1 MAAAPATCGSQEAVN
16 AGKVR
21 AFSSHSSSSIST
33 GSAGVTT
40 RTRGTLQVKRLLS
53 CAPQRSAAACP
64 PSSPSASSQPST
76 NHSERV
82 VVVARNPTKRKG
94 SPPTQPPESLDN
106 GPTHSKLS
114 TTPSS
119 PSSSRGVHKKSIQSK
134 EISTTATA
142 SNNTHSQGPNNRSR
156 VAAAAICDAEKGDD
170 NDEGAGGD
178 CFDLFGHSSSSL
190 ESSNPMR
197 CAPRT
202 AEPGGRLSDG
212 TVGRR
217 CDKAVYAVCGQI
229 AASTQTC
236 DEHCEKKSTR
246 SAWTQTRYA
255 PPPHPP
261 NPSAGA
267 AHPSTTP
274 HSVAVK
280 EAHSPMLLHGEGGGG
295 EGVDVWQLLHSVDV
309 ALRMLMDRGKS
320 SAQRDACQWF

>member
-21 AFSSHSSSSIST
+21 AFSTST
-33 GSAGVTT
+33 GSVGVTT

-53 CAPQRSAAACP
+53 CAPHRSAAACP

-76 NHSERV
+76 NHSECIV
-82 VVVARNPTKRKG
+82 VVPRNPTKRKG
-94 SPPTQPPESLDN
+94 SPPTLLPSSSSQQPESLDN

-119 PSSSRGVHKKSIQSK
+119 PSSRGVHKKSIQSK
-134 EISTTATA
+134 ETCATT
-142 SNNTHSQGPNNRSR
+142 SHNNNTNTHHCRVQPQQQGPNHRSR
-156 VAAAAICDAEKGDD
+156 VTEGAPCDDSGEKGEYSE
-170 NDEGAGGD
+170 EGGGD
-178 CFDLFGHSSSSL
+178 CFDLFGPSSSSL
-190 ESSNPMR
+190 S
-197 CAPRT
+197 
-202 AEPGGRLSDG
+202 GGG

-217 CDKAVYAVCGQI
+217 CNKAVHAVCGQI

-236 DEHCEKKSTR
+236 ESEHCEKKSTR

-267 AHPSTTP
+267 THPSTTP

-295 EGVDVWQLLHSVDV
+295 EVDVWQLLHSVDV

-320 SAQRDACQWF
+320 SAQCDLKN